1 MEIFLFA
8 LSVMYSPGPVNIL
21 GFNAGLTGQLKKT
34 TGFFI
39 GVGLALF
46 IYFILFGYLGEA
58 FIPTRYLP
66 YLSMVGVIYTFY
78 LGVKIL
84 LSHASLDNGGDE
96 HGGKIL
102 SFRDGL
108 LIQALNPKSLLVVL
122 PITTIMFPAAHI
134 NGVMIF
140 LISVLLGVG
149 GGGAPGSYSLM
160 GAIIGGKI
168 THKIYIHR
176 FNQLMG
182 ILLIIVAIIMLYE
195 LIAPYYL

>member
-34 TGFFI
+34 TDFFI

-46 IYFILFGYLGEA
+46 IYFMLFGYLGEA
-58 FIPTRYLP
+58 LIPTRYLP
-66 YLSMVGVIYTFY
+66 YISMVGVIYTFY

-140 LISVLLGVG
+140 LISVLLGIG

-160 GAIIGGKI
+160 GAVIGGKI
-168 THKIYIHR
+168 TNKIYIHR

-182 ILLIIVAIIMLYE
+182 ILLIIVAVIMLCE
-195 LIAPYYL
+195 LIAPYY